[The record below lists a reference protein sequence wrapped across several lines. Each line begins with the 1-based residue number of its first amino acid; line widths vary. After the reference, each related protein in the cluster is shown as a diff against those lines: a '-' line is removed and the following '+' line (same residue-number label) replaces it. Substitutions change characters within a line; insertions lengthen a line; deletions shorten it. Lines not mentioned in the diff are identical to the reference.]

1 MRTKT
6 LLIAAAALA
15 AGILVSSAQTYSQN
29 VVGYYNVP
37 IPAGTFYI
45 VGNQFDVGVSNGLN
59 EMFAGGLM
67 SDVNGATNTAVYIW
81 LPGQVFAGPY
91 QYFSAA
97 DAAADQSGS
106 TYANGAGFYDGSGN
120 YITTIIPPGS
130 GVFLQNLAP
139 GTITP
144 TVVGSVAQGTNL
156 VSMIGTAS
164 IGALNL
170 ISSPIPVSTNVASGP
185 ITYVG
190 TSDVNGVYND
200 QIYIWNPLTA
210 VFSSYQYFNA
220 ADAAADQSGST
231 YANGAGFYDGSGNY
245 QTTTVSPT
253 VGTGFF
259 LLHYGPNGDGTSET
273 WTNIFTVQ

>member
-37 IPAGTFYI
+37 IPANSFYI
-45 VGNQFDVGVSNGLN
+45 VANQFNVGVSNGLN
-59 EMFAGGLM
+59 ELFAGGLM
-67 SDVNGATNTAVYIW
+67 SDVNGNTNSVVYIW
-81 LPGQVFAGPY
+81 QGSSYASY

-120 YITTIIPPGS
+120 YITTIIPTGA
-130 GVFLQNLAP
+130 GVFIQNLAP

-144 TVVGSVAQGTNL
+144 TIVGSVAQGTNY
-156 VSMIGTAS
+156 VSMAGSAG
-164 IGALNL
+164 GAFNMVG
-170 ISSPIPVSTNVASGP
+170 SPIPLSTNVASAP
-185 ITYVG
+185 ISFAG
-190 TSDVNGVYND
+190 TSDVNGNYND
-200 QIYIWNPLTA
+200 VIFIWTGSA
-210 VFSSYQYFNA
+210 WASYQYFSA

-245 QTTTVSPT
+245 QTVTVSPT

-259 LLHYGPNGDGTSET
+259 IQHFGPSYNGTSET